1 MFTSIDK
8 GKVYLE
14 IMRQIKE
21 GIRSGQLKKGD
32 RLPSERQMSEQL
44 GVSRATVREA
54 IRSLEI
60 MGLIHCVQGE
70 GNFIPNNLDS
80 SLTEPMS
87 LIFLLNQ
94 GSVDDITEL
103 RRALELEAVA
113 LAAERITTA
122 NLERLNDLC
131 NLLESDVDKKEKAEA
146 DNLFHYEIARASG
159 NSLILSILNSA
170 SLLIESLIEDVRAK
184 IFAYEGNDAAINA
197 QHRCIVQALEEGS
210 REKAIDSMQAHFHL
224 INTTINKMKLEDPN

>member
-32 RLPSERQMSEQL
+32 RLPSERQMAEQL

-60 MGLIHCVQGE
+60 MGLIRCVQGE
-70 GNFIPNNLDS
+70 GNFIPDNLDG
-80 SLTEPMS
+80 SLKEPMS

-94 GSVDDITEL
+94 GSIDDITEL

-113 LAAERITTA
+113 PGCRTHHTRQPGAPE
-122 NLERLNDLC
+122 
-131 NLLESDVDKKEKAEA
+131 
-146 DNLFHYEIARASG
+146 
-159 NSLILSILNSA
+159 
-170 SLLIESLIEDVRAK
+170 
-184 IFAYEGNDAAINA
+184 
-197 QHRCIVQALEEGS
+197 
-210 REKAIDSMQAHFHL
+210 
-224 INTTINKMKLEDPN
+224 